1 LGAAAEDSRERTLC
15 ALIDLSSPT
24 NPIHNLAVE
33 NDAKTQNNRCA
44 LVAYDRTPEGYSLRQ
59 RLPLV
64 VSVSTMA
71 LLYGFKMP
79 VYLEALSLENYR
91 GIREEQVM
99 RGFSDFNFFI
109 GANNAG
115 KSTVLTFISTYLPI
129 PKGVDVMRGGID
141 ALERHGGLASAAVG
155 FRIGF
160 SIDEARDAFYHRYPF
175 VQGSN
180 LNYALERMLDH
191 FNDDGY
197 IWLDGSLPIQDK
209 ALAFNFEIEEVFRL
223 AEAVHWSHLNS
234 FISSGGNENSLSY
247 QVYVE
252 DVKRRD
258 IPALIGRIKDVLP
271 LQSIPDTKLIPA
283 IRQIGPKDVSF
294 DDFSGAGLIDR
305 LASIQNPDHH
315 HREDR
320 KIFER
325 INGFLQ
331 TVTDRP
337 GAQIEIPNSKAHV
350 LVHMDNRVLPLSSLG
365 TGIQE
370 VVMIAAFCTLSTNEI
385 ICIEEPELH
394 LHPLL
399 QRKLIQYLK
408 KQTDNQYFIATHS
421 AAFIDTEGAAIFHV
435 AQEDG
440 LTRIRPAKLNQERY
454 AICADLGHR
463 ASDIIQSNAVLWVE
477 GPSDRIYLKHWISLA
492 NPHLVEGIH
501 YSIMFYGGR
510 LLSHLS
516 ADDDDVDEFIELRAL
531 NRNLAVMID
540 SDRKTARTPI
550 NPTKKRLVDEFAKHG
565 GIAWI
570 TKGREVENYIEYS
583 LLQEAVK
590 AVHSVTYEGRVSGGQ
605 FDHAL
610 HFKRKAKK
618 GEAGNAATK
627 SAETNVDKV
636 KVARHVVESSRVTL
650 DPLDLKKRI
659 GEIVAMIERANQ

>member
-1 LGAAAEDSRERTLC
+1 M
-15 ALIDLSSPT
+15 
-24 NPIHNLAVE
+24 PI
-33 NDAKTQNNRCA
+33 
-44 LVAYDRTPEGYSLRQ
+44 
-59 RLPLV
+59 
-64 VSVSTMA
+64 
-71 LLYGFKMP
+71 
-79 VYLEALSLENYR
+79 YLEALSLRNYR

-99 RGFSDFNFFI
+99 SGFRDFNFFI

-115 KSTVLTFISTYLPI
+115 KSIVLNFISSYLPI
-129 PKGVDVMRGGID
+129 KKGVELIRGGID
-141 ALERHGGLASAAVG
+141 ALERHGGLASSA
-155 FRIGF
+155 IGF
-160 SIDEARDAFYHRYPF
+160 SIGFSVDEARGDLYHRYPF
-175 VQGSN
+175 IKESN
-180 LNYALERMLDH
+180 FNYPIEALLEH
-191 FNDDGY
+191 FDDSGY
-197 IWLDGSLPIQDK
+197 IWLDGSLPYGDK
-209 ALAFNFEIEEVFRL
+209 GLLLDFDVEVVFRL
-223 AEAVHWSHLNS
+223 AQPVQWSHLNS
-234 FISSGGNENSLSY
+234 LISTGGNRNYLRS
-247 QVYVE
+247 QIYVDE
-252 DVKRRD
+252 VKSSD
-258 IPALIGRIKDVLP
+258 IPAVVGRLKECLP
-271 LQSIPDTKLIPA
+271 LASIPDTKLIPA

-408 KQTDNQYFIATHS
+408 DHTDNQYFIATHS

-492 NPHLVEGIH
+492 NPDLIEGVH

-510 LLSHLS
+510 LLSHVS

-550 NPTKKRLVDEFAKHG
+550 NATKRRLVDEFAKHG

-570 TKGREVENYIEYS
+570 TKGREVENYIEYG
-583 LLQEAVK
+583 LLQDAVK
-590 AVHSVTYEGRVSGGQ
+590 AVHSGTYKAPVSGGQ

-610 HFKRKAKK
+610 YYARRAEK
-618 GEAGNAATK
+618 GEAGNVAIK

-636 KVARHVVESSRVTL
+636 KVARHVVESGRVTL

-659 GEIVAMIERANQ
+659 REIVTMIEMANR

>member
-1 LGAAAEDSRERTLC
+1 
-15 ALIDLSSPT
+15 
-24 NPIHNLAVE
+24 
-33 NDAKTQNNRCA
+33 
-44 LVAYDRTPEGYSLRQ
+44 
-59 RLPLV
+59 
-64 VSVSTMA
+64 
-71 LLYGFKMP
+71 MP
-79 VYLEALSLENYR
+79 VYLEALSLKNYR

-99 RGFSDFNFFI
+99 SGFSDFNFFI

-115 KSTVLTFISTYLPI
+115 KSIVLNFISTYLPI
-129 PKGVDVMRGGID
+129 QKGVEAIRGEID
-141 ALERHGGLASAAVG
+141 PLERHGGLASAAIG

-160 SIDEARDAFYHRYPF
+160 SINVARRDFYHRHPF

-180 LNYALERMLDH
+180 LKNAFEALLEH
-191 FNDDGY
+191 FDDGGY
-197 IWLDGSLPIQDK
+197 IWLDGALPYQDK
-209 ALAFNFEIEEVFRL
+209 NLSLDFDVEAVFRL
-223 AEAVHWSHLNS
+223 QNAAHWAHLNS
-234 FISSGGNENSLSY
+234 LISSGGKQTNQPY
-247 QVYVE
+247 QIHVD

-258 IPALIGRIKDVLP
+258 IPAVVGNLKQGLP
-271 LQSIPDTKLIPA
+271 HKSIPDTKLIPA
-283 IRQIGPKDVSF
+283 IRQIGPKDVKF

-315 HREDR
+315 HREDH

-337 GAQIEIPNSKAHV
+337 GAKIEIPNSKAHV

-408 KQTDNQYFIATHS
+408 KNTKNQYFIATHS

-435 AQEDG
+435 VQEDG

-477 GPSDRIYLKHWISLA
+477 GPSDRIYLKHWICLA
-492 NPHLVEGIH
+492 NPHLIEGIH

-516 ADDDDVDEFIELRAL
+516 ADDDDVEEFIELRAL

-540 SDRKTARTPI
+540 SDRKTAHTPI
-550 NPTKKRLVDEFAKHG
+550 NPTKKRLVDEFAKHD

-570 TKGREVENYIEYS
+570 TKGREVENYIEYG

-590 AVHSVTYEGRVSGGQ
+590 AVHSGTYLAPVSGEQ

-610 HFKRKAKK
+610 YFRRKAKK
-618 GEAGNAATK
+618 GEAGMVATK

-636 KVARHVVESSRVTL
+636 KVARHVVNSGRVTL
-650 DPLDLKKRI
+650 NPLDLKKRI
-659 GEIVAMIERANQ
+659 GEIVAMIERANR

>member
-1 LGAAAEDSRERTLC
+1 M
-15 ALIDLSSPT
+15 
-24 NPIHNLAVE
+24 PI
-33 NDAKTQNNRCA
+33 
-44 LVAYDRTPEGYSLRQ
+44 
-59 RLPLV
+59 
-64 VSVSTMA
+64 
-71 LLYGFKMP
+71 
-79 VYLEALSLENYR
+79 YLEALSLKNYR
-91 GIREEQVM
+91 GIRDEQLM

-109 GANNAG
+109 GANNSG
-115 KSTVLTFISTYLPI
+115 KSIVLNFISSYLPI
-129 PKGVDVMRGGID
+129 KKGAEAMRGGID
-141 ALERHGGLASAAVG
+141 ALEKHAGLAGAEIG

-160 SIDEARDAFYHRYPF
+160 AIGDARDEFYRRYPF
-175 VQGSN
+175 MAKSN
-180 LNYALERMLDH
+180 LKHVFEALLKY
-191 FNDDGY
+191 FDDSGY
-197 IWLDGSLPIQDK
+197 IWLNGSLPHQDRNLSLDFDVE
-209 ALAFNFEIEEVFRL
+209 AVSRL
-223 AEAVHWSHLNS
+223 AQAPHWSHLNS
-234 FISSGGNENSLSY
+234 FISSGGNPNNILY
-247 QVYVE
+247 QIYID
-252 DVKRRD
+252 DVKSRD
-258 IPALIGRIKDVLP
+258 IPAVVGKLKECLP
-271 LQSIPDTKLIPA
+271 LDGIPDTKIIPA

-337 GAQIEIPNSKAHV
+337 DAQIEIPNSKAHV
-350 LVHMDNRVLPLSSLG
+350 LVHMDDRVLPLRSLG

-408 KQTDNQYFIATHS
+408 KHTDNQYFIATHS
-421 AAFIDTEGAAIFHV
+421 AAFIDTEDATIFHV
-435 AQEDG
+435 MQETS

-454 AICADLGHR
+454 AVCADLGHR

-477 GPSDRIYLKHWISLA
+477 GPSDRIYLKNWISLA
-492 NPHLVEGIH
+492 NPHLIEGIH

-540 SDRKTARTPI
+540 SDRRTARTPI
-550 NPTKKRLVDEFAKHG
+550 NSTKKRLIDEFAKHG

-570 TKGREVENYIEYS
+570 TKGREVENYVEYG

-590 AVHSVTYEGRVSGGQ
+590 AVHSVTYDAPVSGGQ

-610 HFKRKAKK
+610 HYKRKAKK
-618 GEAGNAATK
+618 GGADSVVTRG
-627 SAETNVDKV
+627 AETNVDKV
-636 KVARHVVESSRVTL
+636 KVARHVVESGRMTL

-659 GEIVAMIERANQ
+659 GTIVAMIEKANL

>member
-1 LGAAAEDSRERTLC
+1 
-15 ALIDLSSPT
+15 
-24 NPIHNLAVE
+24 
-33 NDAKTQNNRCA
+33 
-44 LVAYDRTPEGYSLRQ
+44 
-59 RLPLV
+59 
-64 VSVSTMA
+64 MA
-71 LLYGFKMP
+71 I
-79 VYLEALSLENYR
+79 YLEALSLQNYR

-99 RGFSDFNFFI
+99 SGFRDFNFFI

-115 KSTVLTFISTYLPI
+115 KSTVLNFISRYLPI
-129 PKGVDVMRGGID
+129 KKGAALMRGGVDV
-141 ALERHGGLASAAVG
+141 LERHGGLASAAIS
-155 FRIGF
+155 FSIGF
-160 SIDEARDAFYHRYPF
+160 SVDEARDDFYHRYPF
-175 VQGSN
+175 IKSSS
-180 LNYALERMLDH
+180 LNYAIEALLKYFEDG
-191 FNDDGY
+191 GY
-197 IWLDGSLPIQDK
+197 IWLDGSLPHGD
-209 ALAFNFEIEEVFRL
+209 EILSLDFDVEVVIRM
-223 AEAVHWSHLNS
+223 AQPAHWSQ
-234 FISSGGNENSLSY
+234 ISSLISSNGAQNNISY
-247 QVYVE
+247 QIYVDE
-252 DVKRRD
+252 VKRRD
-258 IPALIGRIKDVLP
+258 IPAIIGKLKGILSLRD
-271 LQSIPDTKLIPA
+271 IPDTKLIPA

-305 LASIQNPDHH
+305 LASIQNPDHN

-408 KQTDNQYFIATHS
+408 EHTDNQYFIATHS

-477 GPSDRIYLKHWISLA
+477 GPSDRIYLKHWVSLA
-492 NPHLVEGIH
+492 NPDLIEGIH

-510 LLSHLS
+510 LLSHVS

-540 SDRKTARTPI
+540 SDRKTAHTPI
-550 NPTKKRLVDEFAKHG
+550 NATKRRLVDEFAKHG

-570 TKGREVENYIEYS
+570 TKGREVENYIEYG

-590 AVHSVTYEGRVSGGQ
+590 AVHSVTYEAPVSGGH
-605 FDHAL
+605 FDHVL
-610 HFKRKAKK
+610 HYKRKAEK
-618 GEAGNAATK
+618 GG
-627 SAETNVDKV
+627 
-636 KVARHVVESSRVTL
+636 
-650 DPLDLKKRI
+650 
-659 GEIVAMIERANQ
+659 GEQGGDQER

>member
-1 LGAAAEDSRERTLC
+1 
-15 ALIDLSSPT
+15 
-24 NPIHNLAVE
+24 
-33 NDAKTQNNRCA
+33 
-44 LVAYDRTPEGYSLRQ
+44 
-59 RLPLV
+59 
-64 VSVSTMA
+64 
-71 LLYGFKMP
+71 MP
-79 VYLEALSLENYR
+79 VYLEALSLERYR
-91 GIREEQVM
+91 GVREEQTM
-99 RGFSDFNFFI
+99 SGFRDFNFFI

-115 KSTVLTFISTYLPI
+115 KSTVLNFISSYLPI
-129 PKGVDVMRGGID
+129 QKGVKVVRGGID
-141 ALERHGGLASAAVG
+141 ALERHGGLVNAEIG

-160 SIDEARDAFYHRYPF
+160 SIDNAREDFYRRFPYIQSSGFKPVIESVLKYF
-175 VQGSN
+175 D
-180 LNYALERMLDH
+180 E
-191 FNDDGY
+191 DGY
-197 IWLDGSLPIQDK
+197 IWLEGSLPHKDNGVS
-209 ALAFNFEIEEVFRL
+209 LDFDVESVFRL
-223 AEAVHWSHLNS
+223 APAVNWANINS
-234 FISSGGNENSLSY
+234 LIASGGTQSNQSY
-247 QVYVE
+247 QVYIDE
-252 DVKRRD
+252 VKRRD
-258 IPALIGRIKDVLP
+258 IPAVIGKLKEILP
-271 LQSIPDTKLIPA
+271 LESIADTKLIPA
-283 IRQIGPKDVSF
+283 IRKIGPKDVSF

-305 LASIQNPDHH
+305 LATIQNPDHH

-320 KIFER
+320 KVFER

-331 TVTDRP
+331 AVTDRP

-350 LVHMDNRVLPLSSLG
+350 LVHMDGRVLPLSSLG

-370 VVMIAAFCTLSTNEI
+370 VVMIAAFCTLSANQI

-408 KQTDNQYFIATHS
+408 KNTENQYFIATHS

-435 AQEDG
+435 VQEEG

-477 GPSDRIYLKHWISLA
+477 GPSDRIYLKHWINLA

-540 SDRKTARTPI
+540 SDRKTARTPV
-550 NPTKKRLVDEFAKHG
+550 NPTKRRLLKEFESHG
-565 GIAWI
+565 GIVWI
-570 TKGREVENYIEYS
+570 TKGREVENYIEYG

-590 AVHSVTYEGRVSGGQ
+590 AAHSVTYAGPVSGGQ
-605 FDHAL
+605 FDHCL
-610 HFKRKAKK
+610 HYRRTPKK
-618 GEAGNAATK
+618 GEAGKVATK

-636 KVARHVVESSRVTL
+636 KVARHVVASGRVTL

-659 GEIVAMIERANQ
+659 GEIVAMIDKANV

>member
-1 LGAAAEDSRERTLC
+1 
-15 ALIDLSSPT
+15 
-24 NPIHNLAVE
+24 
-33 NDAKTQNNRCA
+33 
-44 LVAYDRTPEGYSLRQ
+44 
-59 RLPLV
+59 
-64 VSVSTMA
+64 
-71 LLYGFKMP
+71 MP
-79 VYLEALSLENYR
+79 VYLEALSLQNYR

-99 RGFSDFNFFI
+99 SGFRDFNFFI

-115 KSTVLTFISTYLPI
+115 KSIVLNFISRYLPI
-129 PKGVDVMRGGID
+129 KKGVELIRGGID
-141 ALERHGGLASAAVG
+141 ALERHGGLASDA
-155 FRIGF
+155 IGF
-160 SIDEARDAFYHRYPF
+160 SIGFSVDEARGDLYHRYPF
-175 VQGSN
+175 IKEN
-180 LNYALERMLDH
+180 NFNYPIESLLEH
-191 FNDDGY
+191 FNDGGY
-197 IWLDGSLPIQDK
+197 IWLDGSLPHEDNG
-209 ALAFNFEIEEVFRL
+209 LLLDFDVEVVFRL
-223 AEAVHWSHLNS
+223 AQPAQWSYLNS
-234 FISSGGNENSLSY
+234 LIATGGNRNYLRS
-247 QVYVE
+247 QIYVDE
-252 DVKRRD
+252 VKSSD
-258 IPALIGRIKDVLP
+258 IPAVVGKLKECLP
-271 LQSIPDTKLIPA
+271 LESIPDTKLIPA

-399 QRKLIQYLK
+399 QRKLIRYLK
-408 KQTDNQYFIATHS
+408 ENTDNQYFIATHS

-492 NPHLVEGIH
+492 NPDLIEGVH

-510 LLSHLS
+510 LLSHVS

-540 SDRKTARTPI
+540 SDRKTAHTPI
-550 NPTKKRLVDEFAKHG
+550 NATKRRLVDEFAEHG

-570 TKGREVENYIEYS
+570 TKGREVENYIEYG

-590 AVHSVTYEGRVSGGQ
+590 AVHSVTYKAPVSGGQ

-610 HFKRKAKK
+610 YYKRRAEK
-618 GEAGNAATK
+618 GEAGKVAIK

-636 KVARHVVESSRVTL
+636 KVARHVVESGRVTL
-650 DPLDLKKRI
+650 DPLT
-659 GEIVAMIERANQ
+659 

>member
-1 LGAAAEDSRERTLC
+1 MS
-15 ALIDLSSPT
+15 
-24 NPIHNLAVE
+24 
-33 NDAKTQNNRCA
+33 
-44 LVAYDRTPEGYSLRQ
+44 
-59 RLPLV
+59 
-64 VSVSTMA
+64 
-71 LLYGFKMP
+71 GF
-79 VYLEALSLENYR
+79 R
-91 GIREEQVM
+91 
-99 RGFSDFNFFI
+99 DFNFFI

-115 KSTVLTFISTYLPI
+115 KSIVLNFISSYLPI
-129 PKGVDVMRGGID
+129 KKGVELTRGGID
-141 ALERHGGLASAAVG
+141 ALERHSGLASAA
-155 FRIGF
+155 IGF
-160 SIDEARDAFYHRYPF
+160 SIGFSVDDARDDLYRRYPF
-175 VQGSN
+175 IQENNFNHPIEV
-180 LNYALERMLDH
+180 MLDH
-191 FNDDGY
+191 FDDGGY
-197 IWLDGSLPIQDK
+197 IWLDGSLPHEDK
-209 ALAFNFEIEEVFRL
+209 GLLLDFNVEAVFRL
-223 AEAVHWSHLNS
+223 AQPAQWSHLNS
-234 FISSGGNENSLSY
+234 LISTGGNRNYLRNQIHVDE
-247 QVYVE
+247 
-252 DVKRRD
+252 VKSRD
-258 IPALIGRIKDVLP
+258 IPAVVGRLKECLP
-271 LQSIPDTKLIPA
+271 LASIPDTKLIPA

-408 KQTDNQYFIATHS
+408 EHTDNQYFIATHS

-492 NPHLVEGIH
+492 NPDLIEGVH

-510 LLSHLS
+510 LLSHVS

-540 SDRKTARTPI
+540 SDRKTAHTPI
-550 NPTKKRLVDEFAKHG
+550 NATKRRLVDEFAKHG

-570 TKGREVENYIEYS
+570 TKGREVENYIEYG

-590 AVHSVTYEGRVSGGQ
+590 AVHSITYRAPVSGGQ

-610 HFKRKAKK
+610 YYRRRAEK
-618 GEAGNAATK
+618 GAGKVAIK

-636 KVARHVVESSRVTL
+636 KVARHVVESGRVTL
-650 DPLDLKKRI
+650 EPLDLKKRI
-659 GEIVAMIERANQ
+659 REIVTMIETANR

>member
-1 LGAAAEDSRERTLC
+1 M
-15 ALIDLSSPT
+15 
-24 NPIHNLAVE
+24 PI
-33 NDAKTQNNRCA
+33 
-44 LVAYDRTPEGYSLRQ
+44 
-59 RLPLV
+59 
-64 VSVSTMA
+64 
-71 LLYGFKMP
+71 
-79 VYLEALSLENYR
+79 YLEALYLKNYR

-99 RGFSDFNFFI
+99 KGFSDFNFFI
-109 GANNAG
+109 GTNNSG
-115 KSTVLTFISTYLPI
+115 KSIILNFISSYLPI
-129 PKGVDVMRGGID
+129 QKGVDALQGGID
-141 ALERHGGLASAAVG
+141 ALEKHSGLAGADIG
-155 FRIGF
+155 FGIGF
-160 SIDEARDAFYHRYPF
+160 STREALNDFYQNYPF
-175 VQGSN
+175 MQRSDLRHVFEAL
-180 LNYALERMLDH
+180 LNYFD
-191 FNDDGY
+191 DDGY
-197 IWLDGSLPIQDK
+197 IWLHGSLPHKDK
-209 ALAFNFEIEEVFRL
+209 NLSLDFDVEAVIRL
-223 AEAVHWSHLNS
+223 AQPAHWSHLNS
-234 FISSGGNENSLSY
+234 FLSSGGDPNSLQY
-247 QVYVE
+247 QIHLS
-252 DVKRRD
+252 DVKGRY
-258 IPALIGRIKDVLP
+258 IPAIVAKLRGSIP
-271 LQSIPDTKLIPA
+271 LKGIPDTKIIPA

-320 KIFER
+320 EIFER

-350 LVHMDNRVLPLSSLG
+350 LVHMDDRVLPLRSLG

-370 VVMIAAFCTLSTNEI
+370 VVMIAAFCTLSSNEI

-408 KQTDNQYFIATHS
+408 KHTDNQYFIATHS
-421 AAFIDTEGAAIFHV
+421 AAFIDTEDATIFHV
-435 AQEDG
+435 VQESG

-454 AICADLGHR
+454 AVCADLGHR

-492 NPHLVEGIH
+492 NSHLIEGIH

-516 ADDDDVDEFIELRAL
+516 ADDDDVEDFIELRAL

-540 SDRKTARTPI
+540 SDRKTSRTPI
-550 NPTKKRLVDEFAKHG
+550 NKTKKRLIAEFAKHG

-583 LLQEAVK
+583 LLQEGVK
-590 AVHSVTYEGRVSGGQ
+590 AVHSVTYEAPVSGGQ

-610 HFKRKAKK
+610 YYKRKAQK
-618 GEAGNAATK
+618 GEAGNVPTK
-627 SAETNVDKV
+627 SGGTNVDKV
-636 KVARHVVESSRVTL
+636 KVARHVVESGRVTL

-659 GEIVAMIERANQ
+659 GEIVVMIERANQ

>member
-1 LGAAAEDSRERTLC
+1 M
-15 ALIDLSSPT
+15 
-24 NPIHNLAVE
+24 PI
-33 NDAKTQNNRCA
+33 
-44 LVAYDRTPEGYSLRQ
+44 
-59 RLPLV
+59 
-64 VSVSTMA
+64 
-71 LLYGFKMP
+71 
-79 VYLEALSLENYR
+79 YLEALSLKNYR

-99 RGFSDFNFFI
+99 RGFGDFNFFI
-109 GANNAG
+109 GANNSG
-115 KSTVLTFISTYLPI
+115 KSIILNFISSYLPVQ
-129 PKGVDVMRGGID
+129 KGAEAMQGGID
-141 ALERHGGLASAAVG
+141 ALEKHSGLEGTEIGFRVG
-155 FRIGF
+155 F
-160 SIDEARDAFYHRYPF
+160 SVSEARDDFYQRYPF
-175 VQGSN
+175 MQKSDLRHVFES
-180 LNYALERMLDH
+180 LLTY
-191 FNDDGY
+191 FDDSGY
-197 IWLDGSLPIQDK
+197 IWLSGSLPHQDK
-209 ALAFNFEIEEVFRL
+209 NLSLDFDIEAVFRL
-223 AEAVHWSHLNS
+223 AQAVHWEKLSS
-234 FISSGGNENSLSY
+234 FLSSGGNPNSFQY
-247 QVYVE
+247 QIHIS
-252 DVKRRD
+252 DVKGRY
-258 IPALIGRIKDVLP
+258 IPAIIGKLRECIP
-271 LQSIPDTKLIPA
+271 LKSIPDTKIIPA
-283 IRQIGPKDVSF
+283 IRQIGPKDVEF

-320 KIFER
+320 NIFER

-350 LVHMDNRVLPLSSLG
+350 LVHMDNRVLPLRSLG

-408 KQTDNQYFIATHS
+408 KHTDNQYFIATHS
-421 AAFIDTEGAAIFHV
+421 AAFIDTEGATIFHV
-435 AQEDG
+435 VQESG

-454 AICADLGHR
+454 AVCADLGHR

-492 NPHLVEGIH
+492 NPHLIEGIH

-540 SDRKTARTPI
+540 SDRKTARAPI
-550 NPTKKRLVDEFAKHG
+550 NTTKKRLIAEFAEHG

-570 TKGREVENYIEYS
+570 TKGREVENYIEYN

-590 AVHSVTYEGRVSGGQ
+590 AVHNVTYEAPVSGGQ

-610 HFKRKAKK
+610 YYMRKDKK
-618 GEAGNAATK
+618 GEAGNVATK
-627 SAETNVDKV
+627 STGMNVDKV
-636 KVARHVVESSRVTL
+636 KVARHVVESGRVTL

-659 GEIVAMIERANQ
+659 SEIVTMIEKANR